1 VQDNYFNAAK
11 ARLLIDVLSRSRI
24 ENFTFCNVAQN
35 FNIEGNNE
43 ANFEEYMRP
52 IQEYV
57 KNAEISWGR
66 KFVRG

>member
-1 VQDNYFNAAK
+1 VQDNYFNVAK
-11 ARLLIDVLSRSRI
+11 AHLLIDALSRSRI

-35 FNIEGNNE
+35 FDTEGNNE